1 MDEMSHAVE
10 TEMAEVVDVDK
21 AIDEA
26 EEEASSEASGKIH
39 ISEDVIT
46 ELARQS
52 LVKIPG
58 IQPASSGIASK
69 LGLGRKVTEGV
80 KIYVEEGDSPSV
92 SVDAFVMVKY
102 GLRIPDVAWD
112 VQETIKNELESLTG
126 YTVNY
131 VNIYVQG
138 IYFNDPKTETPQE
151 EPSSSDK
158 VIGGAGPDGSTD
170 GHPHVLLEDQG

>member
-1 MDEMSHAVE
+1 MDEMNSAVE
-10 TEMAEVVDVDK
+10 VEVVDVEK

-26 EEEASSEASGKIH
+26 ELENSSDVSGKVH

-52 LVKIPG
+52 LVKISG

-80 KIYVEEGDSPSV
+80 KISVEEGDSPSI

-102 GLRIPDVAWD
+102 GLRIPDLAWD
-112 VQETIKNELESLTG
+112 VQETIKNELESMTG

-138 IYFNDPKTETPQE
+138 VYFNDPKTETSQGEIAP
-151 EPSSSDK
+151 SDK
-158 VIGGAGPDGSTD
+158 SNGDSGPDGSTD
-170 GHPHVLLEDQG
+170 GHPNVLLEDQG

>member
-1 MDEMSHAVE
+1 MDEMSSAVE

-26 EEEASSEASGKIH
+26 ERENLSDVSGKVH

-52 LVKIPG
+52 LVKISG
-58 IQPASSGIASK
+58 IQPASSSIASK

-80 KIYVEEGDSPSV
+80 KVSIDEGDSPSI

-102 GLRIPDVAWD
+102 GLRIPDLAWD
-112 VQETIKNELESLTG
+112 VQETIKNELESMTG

-138 IYFNDPKTETPQE
+138 VYFNDPKTDTSLEETTP
-151 EPSSSDK
+151 PDK
-158 VIGGAGPDGSTD
+158 SVGDLYPDGKTD
-170 GHPHVLLEDQG
+170 GHPSVLPEDQG

>member
-1 MDEMSHAVE
+1 MDEITHAVE
-10 TEMAEVVDVDK
+10 AEMAEVVDVDK

-26 EEEASSEASGKIH
+26 EEEVSSEASGKVH

-52 LVKIPG
+52 LVKVPG

-80 KIYVEEGDSPSV
+80 KISVDEGDSPSI
-92 SVDAFVMVKY
+92 SVDAFVMIKY
-102 GLRIPDVAWD
+102 GLRIPDIAWD
-112 VQETIKNELESLTG
+112 VQETVKNELESLTG

-138 IYFNDPKTETPQE
+138 IYFNDPKTETPQGE
-151 EPSSSDK
+151 IASSDG
-158 VIGGAGPDGSTD
+158 VTD
-170 GHPHVLLEDQG
+170 GHPHVLLEDQE